1 MNIVN
6 YCFVLFFGFFDKTA
20 LKWDSLSYQAIKL
33 FKFEK
38 YKTTAIA
45 LQLVSYQYTKL
56 TEG

>member
-6 YCFVLFFGFFDKTA
+6 FCFVLFFFDKTA